1 VTKESDID
9 FSFFIGQQVT
19 DVNTESNLPLGIIF
33 ECGWLMIE
41 CPWRLRS
48 NDIIVGKTDC
58 REVPE
63 RYSHQSVKDVL
74 VGKRIAR
81 IFHDA
86 ETSDLSIHFDVGLT
100 LDLFH
105 DSSFF
110 EGWQLQGNNDF
121 LLVSTPGG
129 KYSLFEPE
137 S

>member
-1 VTKESDID
+1 
-9 FSFFIGQQVT
+9 
-19 DVNTESNLPLGIIF
+19 
-33 ECGWLMIE
+33 M
-41 CPWRLRS
+41 
-48 NDIIVGKTDC
+48 
-58 REVPE
+58 
-63 RYSHQSVKDVL
+63 L